1 MNTNTPYTRRTLFG
15 VSAFTATTLLL
26 TACGTTDSTASSHG
40 NTKAVDTGV
49 RDDNG
54 YHLNTVLNDK
64 PTVTLFTDYQCPY
77 CKKADPA
84 YLEAAGKLDGILNVT
99 VQNFPLPM
107 HRFSISAA
115 RAMICAQNQKKY
127 IPFSEKV
134 FSEQKMWGES
144 ENEEAAY
151 QKFADYAKELDLNID
166 QFKTDYSASK
176 TEEIIKASFEQGKK
190 IGVRGTPSF
199 VLDGKV
205 LENVNSS
212 TDAAD
217 MVKEFKKAAGI
228 TE

>member
-1 MNTNTPYTRRTLFG
+1 MNINTPYTRRTLLG
-15 VSAFTATTLLL
+15 ASTLTAATLLL
-26 TACGTTDSTASSHG
+26 TACGSDTSTASYS

-84 YLEAAGKLDGILNVT
+84 YLEAAGELDGILNVT

-107 HRFSISAA
+107 HRFAISAA

-134 FSEQKMWGES
+134 FSEQKTWGES

-151 QKFADYAKELDLNID
+151 QKFADYAKELDFD
-166 QFKTDYSASK
+166 MAQFKTDYSATG
-176 TEEIIKASFEQGKK
+176 TEDIIKASFEQGKK
-190 IGVRGTPSF
+190 FGVRGTPSF

-205 LENVNSS
+205 LEDVNSS
-212 TDAAD
+212 TSAAD

-228 TE
+228 SE